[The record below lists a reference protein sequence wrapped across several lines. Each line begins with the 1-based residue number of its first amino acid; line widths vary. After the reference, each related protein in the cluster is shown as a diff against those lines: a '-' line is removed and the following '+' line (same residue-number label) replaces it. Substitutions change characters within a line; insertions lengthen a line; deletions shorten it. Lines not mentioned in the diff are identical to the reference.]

1 MFSDVELIPETGCT
15 LKVYNATVTNGQLQ
29 LEPRNDNKVAKGEG
43 VLVCSTSSTININ
56 VITGESALEKAT
68 YANNN
73 LVAGGA
79 ETSTVEADEG
89 YKLFRLTFDNVS
101 QKTGLGFYLSIY
113 QGSDNGKKLEI
124 NPNKAYLLVS
134 VSSLVSNVSLRGF
147 AIDDNE
153 TTAIYELPNA
163 KVTNVQVGK
172 SYNLNGQRVGN
183 ATNGLIVRDGKK
195 IIVNN
200 Q

>member
-68 YANNN
+68 YSNNN

-101 QKTGLGFYLSIY
+101 QKTGLGF
-113 QGSDNGKKLEI
+113 
-124 NPNKAYLLVS
+124 
-134 VSSLVSNVSLRGF
+134 
-147 AIDDNE
+147 
-153 TTAIYELPNA
+153 
-163 KVTNVQVGK
+163 
-172 SYNLNGQRVGN
+172 
-183 ATNGLIVRDGKK
+183 
-195 IIVNN
+195 
-200 Q
+200 